1 MKSSKRFL
9 SLLLACILALSL
21 LPTAAFA
28 AEGDFVIEN
37 GVLTK
42 YRGSGGDV
50 TIPDGVTSI
59 GEKAFYECSKLTS
72 VTIPN
77 GVTSIGAEAFR
88 DCYSLTSVTIPS
100 GVTSIGER
108 AFEWCKSLTSVT
120 IPSSVTSIGASA
132 FSDCTSLT
140 SVTIPDGVTSIG
152 SKVFYKCDKLT
163 SVSIPNSVTS
173 IGDQAF
179 FDCDSLTSVSIP
191 NSVTSIGDGA
201 FGECSKLTEIQVDRG
216 NPAYSSLD
224 GILFNKNQTMLC
236 CYPGGLRGD
245 YVIPDG
251 VTSILSSAFYTC
263 TGLTNVTIPE
273 GVTSIGACAFYRCTN
288 LMSVTIPNSVTS
300 IWNSAFSL
308 CKALT
313 DVYYDGS
320 EEQWQ
325 TINIGRDNERLL
337 NATIHYAA
345 APAPASD
352 IPLALTG
359 VCRKSANTATVS
371 VVTTQPVTLSNYDV
385 TLTWNKS
392 LFTLTNVTN
401 GQPSLMTIFQKNTTT
416 GRTSA
421 ASGNNVTIP
430 AGATLATYTLSAKT
444 TPKKGDVYDFSLLVR
459 DVADENGDPLPWKGL
474 TVDGKIPVALPLS
487 FDCRAPQ
494 AFTLNDTTPAAGDF
508 TVESAT
514 PCIVLYS
521 NGSGY
526 QKMEASLV
534 SGNTYSFTVPD
545 DYDDS
550 TKIVVAVKGD
560 FSADGEITST
570 DANQVLRCS
579 AGNRSYDQVTML
591 ICDING
597 DGELTSTDANQL
609 LRVSTELRTLA
620 W

>member
-1 MKSSKRFL
+1 MKNLRNLL
-9 SLLLACILALSL
+9 SLILTLSMALALCAVPAHAAGTQKPVVGPSAITIKEGEAPEDGL
-21 LPTAAFA
+21 TVTLSVAQPISNAITAGCTITLPEGCTFAYEPDVAGTLDSRGRYKALGTVFEWPEEETNVAALTWI
-28 AEGDFVIEN
+28 DMN
-37 GVLTK
+37 GVEIDPSKFVNMDKEPVDAWFTFTIDGADTLPVGNYEIKFTNINVA
-42 YRGSGGDV
+42 SMDEDV
-50 TIPDGVTSI
+50 ITNAT
-59 GEKAFYECSKLTS
+59 A
-72 VTIPN
+72 
-77 GVTSIGAEAFR
+77 
-88 DCYSLTSVTIPS
+88 
-100 GVTSIGER
+100 
-108 AFEWCKSLTSVT
+108 
-120 IPSSVTSIGASA
+120 
-132 FSDCTSLT
+132 
-140 SVTIPDGVTSIG
+140 
-152 SKVFYKCDKLT
+152 
-163 SVSIPNSVTS
+163 SIPLRVEY
-173 IGDQAF
+173 
-179 FDCDSLTSVSIP
+179 
-191 NSVTSIGDGA
+191 DGA
-201 FGECSKLTEIQVDRG
+201 
-216 NPAYSSLD
+216 
-224 GILFNKNQTMLC
+224 
-236 CYPGGLRGD
+236 
-245 YVIPDG
+245 
-251 VTSILSSAFYTC
+251 
-263 TGLTNVTIPE
+263 
-273 GVTSIGACAFYRCTN
+273 
-288 LMSVTIPNSVTS
+288 
-300 IWNSAFSL
+300 
-308 CKALT
+308 
-313 DVYYDGS
+313 
-320 EEQWQ
+320 
-325 TINIGRDNERLL
+325 
-337 NATIHYAA
+337 
-345 APAPASD
+345 
-352 IPLALTG
+352 PLALTG
-359 VCRKSANTATVS
+359 VCRKSANAATVS

-385 TLTWNKS
+385 TLTWDKT
-392 LFTLTNVTN
+392 LFNLTGITN
-401 GQPSLMTIFQKNTTT
+401 GQPSLMTAFQKNTTT